1 MVKWFPEARFADAG
15 VNFLPAAVD
24 TGSAGLK
31 YERMSKY
38 SYKSPLADAGPV
50 ENPGAIE
57 HLRVVNP
64 DRVKNARGEASPDNE
79 LAALSAIYRVL
90 GDPSRLKILMA
101 LRRDEMCVCD
111 LAALTGTSES
121 AVSHQLRRLK
131 DLSLVRSRRDGQVVY
146 YALDDKHVV
155 LLLDIGLRHV
165 REK

>member
-1 MVKWFPEARFADAG
+1 MSRYSYNGPLTDVDPLE
-15 VNFLPAAVD
+15 NPAAIN
-24 TGSAGLK
+24 
-31 YERMSKY
+31 R
-38 SYKSPLADAGPV
+38 
-50 ENPGAIE
+50 
-57 HLRVVNP
+57 LRVVHP
-64 DRVKNARGEASPDNE
+64 DRVKNARGEASPDHE
-79 LAALSAIYRVL
+79 LAGLSKIYRVL

>member
-1 MVKWFPEARFADAG
+1 MPRIEPIGYQD
-15 VNFLPAAVD
+15 PVD
-24 TGSAGLK
+24 
-31 YERMSKY
+31 R
-38 SYKSPLADAGPV
+38 PRIV
-50 ENPGAIE
+50 
-57 HLRVVNP
+57 HP
-64 DRVKNARGEASPDNE
+64 DRVRDALSEGSPNNE
-79 LAALSAIYRVL
+79 LAGLARIYRVL

-111 LAALTGTSES
+111 LAALTGISES

-155 LLLDIGLRHV
+155 LLLDIGLRHI

>member
-1 MVKWFPEARFADAG
+1 MPHA
-15 VNFLPAAVD
+15 
-24 TGSAGLK
+24 
-31 YERMSKY
+31 ERME
-38 SYKSPLADAGPV
+38 KSDGM
-50 ENPGAIE
+50 NG
-57 HLRVVNP
+57 LRVVHP
-64 DRVKNARGEASPDNE
+64 DRVRNARGEASPDHE
-79 LAALSAIYRVL
+79 LAALSMIYRVL

-111 LAALTGTSES
+111 LAALSGISES

-131 DLSLVRSRRDGQVVY
+131 DLALVKTRRDGQVVY

>member
-1 MVKWFPEARFADAG
+1 MFNLSLGNPMPHA
-15 VNFLPAAVD
+15 
-24 TGSAGLK
+24 
-31 YERMSKY
+31 ERME
-38 SYKSPLADAGPV
+38 KSDGM
-50 ENPGAIE
+50 NG
-57 HLRVVNP
+57 LRVVHP
-64 DRVKNARGEASPDNE
+64 DRVRNARGEASPDHE
-79 LAALSAIYRVL
+79 LAALSMIYRVL

-111 LAALTGTSES
+111 LAALSGISES

-131 DLSLVRSRRDGQVVY
+131 DLALVKTRRDGQVVY